1 MRRSRGGVWDDGASR
16 GSDGDGQADRRVS
29 RLVGRYRAGSRR
41 VRVQLAADVGGD
53 DSYTQENHVVLLE
66 VSEVF
71 ETLFR

>member
-1 MRRSRGGVWDDGASR
+1 MDVQSGGYDFLFHGG
-16 GSDGDGQADRRVS
+16 GSPRFSTRWAVS
-29 RLVGRYRAGSRR
+29 SGGRR
-41 VRVQLAADVGGD
+41 VRVQLAADVEGD